1 MSDAE
6 DLAKAAKKKLFSKYK
21 TKSYVGHSVSVDRNM
36 IKVTNSIS
44 GKEEEFEDLVYVVKD
59 ITDRDFYLFTDN
71 L

>member
-21 TKSYVGHSVSVDRNM
+21 TKSYVGHSVSVDHNM

>member
-1 MSDAE
+1 
-6 DLAKAAKKKLFSKYK
+6 
-21 TKSYVGHSVSVDRNM
+21 VSVDRNM